1 MAKKRSPSKTKRS
14 NRKSGGIFE
23 NKVAWI
29 SAAIILLILVQI
41 FVMRDEGLYSLLRL
55 KQEIKD
61 MESHITRLE
70 IEKAELESERDRL
83 LNDPDYLERIARERF
98 RMAKPGEKV
107 FHVVTDIKK
116 DGVSEK

>member
-1 MAKKRSPSKTKRS
+1 MAKRGSRSKSTRAPRKR
-14 NRKSGGIFE
+14 GGLFE

-29 SAAIILLILVQI
+29 SGAIILLIIFQI
-41 FVMRDEGLYSLLRL
+41 FVMRDEGLYSLLQL
-55 KQEIKD
+55 KKEIKD
-61 MESHITRLE
+61 MEAHISRLE

-107 FHVVTDIKK
+107 FHVVTEVKK
-116 DGVSEK
+116 QRPAQ

>member
-1 MAKKRSPSKTKRS
+1 MANKRSSSAKPRKAKRPSS
-14 NRKSGGIFE
+14 LFE

-29 SAAIILLILVQI
+29 SAAIILLILFQMFI
-41 FVMRDEGLYSLLRL
+41 LRDEGIYSLVQL
-55 KQEIKD
+55 KQETKD

-107 FHVVTDIKK
+107 FHVVIESKK
-116 DGVSEK
+116 AGQRR

>member
-1 MAKKRSPSKTKRS
+1 MAAKRSHRVKKRSTRKT
-14 NRKSGGIFE
+14 GGLFE

-29 SAAIILLILVQI
+29 SGAIILMILFQI
-41 FVMRDEGLYSLLRL
+41 FVMRDEGLYTLFQL

-61 MESHITRLE
+61 MEAHISRLE

-83 LNDPDYLERIARERF
+83 LNDPEYLERIARERF

-107 FHVVTDIKK
+107 FHVVTETKK
-116 DGVSEK
+116 QAKAGN

>member
-1 MAKKRSPSKTKRS
+1 MATKRS
-14 NRKSGGIFE
+14 RSNNKRPSRKSGGLFE

-29 SAAIILLILVQI
+29 SGAIILLIIFQI
-41 FVMRDEGLYSLLRL
+41 FVMRDEGLYSLLQL
-55 KQEIKD
+55 KQEIRD
-61 MESHITRLE
+61 MESHISRLE

-107 FHVVTDIKK
+107 FHVVTETKANK
-116 DGVSEK
+116 PTH

>member
-1 MAKKRSPSKTKRS
+1 MVKKRSSPAKSRRSKAPGKLF
-14 NRKSGGIFE
+14 G

-29 SAAIILLILVQI
+29 SAAIILIILIQL
-41 FVMRDEGLYSLLRL
+41 FVLRDEGIYSLMQL

-107 FHVVTDIKK
+107 FHVVIESKPV
-116 DGVSEK
+116 GQRE

>member
-1 MAKKRSPSKTKRS
+1 MAQKRSRRANTRKSKRS
-14 NRKSGGIFE
+14 GSIFE

-29 SAAIILLILVQI
+29 SVTIIVLILVQL
-41 FVMRDEGLYSLLRL
+41 FVLRDEGIYSLIQL

-61 MESHITRLE
+61 MEAHITRLE

-83 LNDPDYLERIARERF
+83 INDPDYLERIARERF

-107 FHVVTDIKK
+107 FHVVIESKPAYQ
-116 DGVSEK
+116 GQ

>member
-1 MAKKRSPSKTKRS
+1 MANKRSRS
-14 NRKSGGIFE
+14 TANRSTRKSGGIFE

-29 SAAIILLILVQI
+29 SGAIILLILVQI

-55 KQEIKD
+55 KQEIRD

-107 FHVVTDIKK
+107 FHVVTETKR
-116 DGVSEK
+116 DGVRDK

>member
-1 MAKKRSPSKTKRS
+1 MARKKSTSANSRKARRSGS
-14 NRKSGGIFE
+14 IFE

-29 SAAIILLILVQI
+29 SGAIILLILIQF
-41 FVMRDEGLYSLLRL
+41 FVLRDEGLLSLLELR
-55 KQEIKD
+55 QEIKD
-61 MESHITRLE
+61 METHINRLE

-107 FHVVTDIKK
+107 FHVVVESKK
-116 DGVSEK
+116 AGTGR